1 MKQRHC
7 TTKSCTMRVSDS
19 QGFIRGSCRPFCI
32 AKSASR
38 SRSVHVVPHLL
49 SLCPSLLHGT
59 RRLELIVFLCPLCLL
74 SQPAGVE
81 VIEYRVV
88 RQGRGCVHIEGVSG
102 GVVRT
107 AAALVALHLKNQLEL
122 AESLERAKRA
132 EEDLEA
138 AEEEFSLGLRCEFP
152 IDPEVMGLAIGK
164 NGANIQRA
172 LETGAGPFVS
182 LWLSL
187 VAVDT
192 RVAHQQLTC
201 QP

>member
-1 MKQRHC
+1 VVLTLAWRSLV
-7 TTKSCTMRVSDS
+7 KSLQFLR
-19 QGFIRGSCRPFCI
+19 
-32 AKSASR
+32 
-38 SRSVHVVPHLL
+38 
-49 SLCPSLLHGT
+49 LC
-59 RRLELIVFLCPLCLL
+59 VCFL
-74 SQPAGVE
+74 AAVGVE
-81 VIEYRVV
+81 LIEYRVV

-172 LETGAGPFVS
+172 LETGNSCLFWLAVVGWVS
-182 LWLSL
+182 SRTRAWQLTVEIALMSILWL
-187 VAVDT
+187 T
-192 RVAHQQLTC
+192 RHRRRTSC
-201 QP
+201 R